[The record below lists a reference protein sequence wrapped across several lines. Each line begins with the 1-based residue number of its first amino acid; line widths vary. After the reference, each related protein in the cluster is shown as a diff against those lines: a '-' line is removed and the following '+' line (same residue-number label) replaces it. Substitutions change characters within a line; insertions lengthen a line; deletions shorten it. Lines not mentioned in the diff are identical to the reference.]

1 MIDKCPTCGRKRT
14 RSSEQNK
21 RYWAIISLLADKEV
35 SGTKYNIA
43 AWHTYFKM
51 KFLGAEEITLPN
63 GKEMIHA
70 NSTKLNVT
78 EFNEYMTQV
87 EIWANDHNIYLD
99 E

>member
-1 MIDKCPTCGRKRT
+1 M
-14 RSSEQNK
+14 
-21 RYWAIISLLADKEV
+21 LADKEV

-63 GKEMIHA
+63 GKEMIRA